1 MLSALRLR
9 ATFFCTHLF
18 LSISFFLFFF
28 LFSFSSFSYQ
38 SHTTSIP
45 SNSMERY
52 IEIIPR
58 RRNNVIEEANGLD
71 KRYFFDLR
79 LARFSPESWATLDSA
94 GTCFQPF
101 VLPTIA
107 RNAIEQPPFVP
118 TEESHF
124 CRIFAVSSKQ
134 TLRT

>member
-18 LSISFFLFFF
+18 SSISFFLFFF
-28 LFSFSSFSYQ
+28 LFSSFSYQ

-52 IEIIPR
+52 IEPR